1 MSVIVRQPQPGS
13 FELSIQGKL
22 EAEDYR
28 KFTPTVESS
37 IAEHGKA
44 DLLVHLPAELQF
56 TPGAIWED
64 LKFTA
69 THYNDIR
76 RLAVISDDPS
86 KSWLATIAKP
96 FTRADVRFFP
106 TTSIDKARE
115 WLGNA
120 GRQAQAL

>member
-1 MSVIVRQPQPGS
+1 MTIIVKKPQPGT

-28 KFTPTVESS
+28 KLTPIVEAS
-37 IAEHGKA
+37 IAERGKA
-44 DLLVHLPAELQF
+44 NLLVHLPSELQF
-56 TPGAIWED
+56 TPGALWED

-76 RLAVISDDPS
+76 RLAVVSDDPS
-86 KSWLATIAKP
+86 KSWLASIAKP

-106 TTSIDKARE
+106 TTSIDAAKE
-115 WLGNA
+115 WLEHTEK
-120 GRQAQAL
+120 QVH